1 MDVIPQLDVVHR
13 LQSAKK
19 PQVLP
24 IIQSSPSSPVVDDM
38 ASSLDEIRRSQFV
51 NKTQSTMSVDEGVLR
66 RGFLKSRPSRSQGCS
81 SPAAVGGF
89 FGTSQ

>member
-38 ASSLDEIRRSQFV
+38 ASSLDEIHRSQSV
-51 NKTQSTMSVDEGVLR
+51 NKT
-66 RGFLKSRPSRSQGCS
+66 
-81 SPAAVGGF
+81 
-89 FGTSQ
+89 